1 MPDATRRYVVISS
14 DCHAG
19 ADHATY
25 RTYLASEWHE
35 AFDAWRGKYKNPF
48 RDLVDDGRT
57 RNWDDE
63 RRVSEQEADGVVAEV
78 LFPNTVPPF
87 FPTGQV
93 VAPAPRDDEDFPR
106 RLAGLHA
113 HNRWLVDFAKARPGR
128 RAGLGQIFLND
139 VEQAVRD
146 VRWMKEQGLAGVL
159 LPGVSPDTPWI
170 EPLYSPAYNALWAVC
185 EELDMPVTHHSGG
198 SGLPSFGRY
207 PFTNALFVMETSFF
221 ANRAMWHLILSGVF
235 DRFPNLKLVMTE
247 QGSSWV
253 PGVLKRMD
261 ALWERMSSGRIGEF
275 NVPDG
280 AVTKKTASEYF
291 RDNVWLGASFPSP
304 KDAEC
309 FTEIGL
315 DKIMWGSDYPHDE
328 GTYPATRQ
336 SLRAAFSGWAEADL
350 RKILAENIAS
360 VYGFDLA
367 VLNDVAATVGPTV
380 EEIATPM
387 NTA

>member
-1 MPDATRRYVVISS
+1 
-14 DCHAG
+14 
-19 ADHATY
+19 
-25 RTYLASEWHE
+25 
-35 AFDAWRGKYKNPF
+35 
-48 RDLVDDGRT
+48 
-57 RNWDDE
+57 
-63 RRVSEQEADGVVAEV
+63 
-78 LFPNTVPPF
+78 
-87 FPTGQV
+87 
-93 VAPAPRDDEDFPR
+93 
-106 RLAGLHA
+106 
-113 HNRWLVDFAKARPGR
+113 
-128 RAGLGQIFLND
+128 
-139 VEQAVRD
+139 
-146 VRWMKEQGLAGVL
+146 
-159 LPGVSPDTPWI
+159 
-170 EPLYSPAYNALWAVC
+170 
-185 EELDMPVTHHSGG
+185 
-198 SGLPSFGRY
+198 
-207 PFTNALFVMETSFF
+207 METSFF

-328 GTYPATRQ
+328 GTYPSTRQ

-350 RKILAENIAS
+350 RKILALRPQS
-360 VYGFDLA
+360 VRRSRRS
-367 VLNDVAATVGPTV
+367 PRQ
-380 EEIATPM
+380 
-387 NTA
+387 